1 MIADTR
7 GRLWCC
13 SWNFIR
19 FLFLALLSSPAR
31 NQVTL
36 HPKWRFLITRRC
48 HLTAVIHIH
57 PLWCWRRAIFFQK
70 FQKLLSKMN
79 LLWSSSDALFYF
91 FFNDLICM
99 SRAHLHIDRR
109 KCATKWLIEDDEHP
123 SGPADWERA
132 FLIHSINLELKGLG
146 WRLHWSDGRSRD
158 HRNNIFFKKI
168 VKSWW
173 PSIGNNRWVGEWNDD
188 FPLQWRPWWMATD
201 PIGRYKSR
209 HRQSRNK

>member
-1 MIADTR
+1 MAVFDYSALPLDR
-7 GRLWCC
+7 SHPHSPPLV
-13 SWNFIR
+13 
-19 FLFLALLSSPAR
+19 LAAR
-31 NQVTL
+31 N
-36 HPKWRFLITRRC
+36 
-48 HLTAVIHIH
+48 
-57 PLWCWRRAIFFQK
+57 FFQK
-70 FQKLLSKMN
+70 FQKPLSKMN
-79 LLWSSSDALFYF
+79 LLWSSSDAIFYF
-91 FFNDLICM
+91 FLMTSFACRELICI
-99 SRAHLHIDRR
+99 L
-109 KCATKWLIEDDEHP
+109 TGENVLPNELIEDDEHP

-132 FLIHSINLELKGLG
+132 FLIHSFNLELKGLG

-158 HRNNIFFKKI
+158 HRNNIFLKKI